1 MDAKYTYGIT
11 STALQYAGSL
21 LLIPA
26 IVIYLG
32 PKEVGLWYLYLALI
46 SFGMLLDL
54 GLQVSFTRIF
64 SLAYSGA
71 KDINKEGLG
80 DVTPGKGPNF
90 ELLNNLVACAKSIYL
105 ILSGLLFFL
114 LIVLGFTYIKSLVAL
129 ENMDPMSVYSSWII
143 FSFYLPI
150 HLYSQ
155 WLVPLLQA
163 ANKFEASF
171 KYNIVYRLSNV
182 ALTLGMLFLGAG
194 LVACVAGLLLS
205 LILARTYANK
215 HLKGQYSDSALNR
228 KEIMTLVL
236 KIAPN
241 SLRVALGSLGQFL
254 VLRFTQFLVTLFF
267 GLQAAGS
274 YGLTLQV
281 FLALWHVSK
290 ITYHIKLPQIVGL
303 RLRKEKSTMFKSV
316 NKATLIYVIGF
327 FSGTLFLYFF
337 GNTLLQSVG
346 AKTELASSIFW
357 ILSLLIF
364 FEGNTSNYQLMI
376 TTGNHIPYIKA
387 YILSGIIYACLAYY
401 VAASGFSLLYVLLS
415 QGLVQCAFN
424 YWYWPLYFYRSVDK

>member
-143 FSFYLPI
+143 FSFYLPSF
-150 HLYSQ
+150 LYSEKIRKIQ
-155 WLVPLLQA
+155 YLSSVFA
-163 ANKFEASF
+163 
-171 KYNIVYRLSNV
+171 KYW
-182 ALTLGMLFLGAG
+182 F
-194 LVACVAGLLLS
+194 
-205 LILARTYANK
+205 
-215 HLKGQYSDSALNR
+215 
-228 KEIMTLVL
+228 
-236 KIAPN
+236 
-241 SLRVALGSLGQFL
+241 
-254 VLRFTQFLVTLFF
+254 
-267 GLQAAGS
+267 S
-274 YGLTLQV
+274 YG
-281 FLALWHVSK
+281 
-290 ITYHIKLPQIVGL
+290 
-303 RLRKEKSTMFKSV
+303 RR
-316 NKATLIYVIGF
+316 
-327 FSGTLFLYFF
+327 
-337 GNTLLQSVG
+337 
-346 AKTELASSIFW
+346 
-357 ILSLLIF
+357 
-364 FEGNTSNYQLMI
+364 TSR
-376 TTGNHIPYIKA
+376 G
-387 YILSGIIYACLAYY
+387 
-401 VAASGFSLLYVLLS
+401 
-415 QGLVQCAFN
+415 
-424 YWYWPLYFYRSVDK
+424 PLH